1 MGQLI
6 FANIPSMEE
15 KVVTWYDISSAWFI
29 HHGIKIIA
37 IALVAYIIKRSASRF
52 IEKIVRKMVVGHHY
66 LSADAERKRED
77 TLIRIFNWAVSIT
90 IMILASLMIL
100 QEIGIP
106 IGPILAG
113 AGIVGIALGFGGQ
126 YLVRD
131 LISGFFMILE
141 NQYRI
146 GDVVN
151 FDGTSGVVEDIS
163 LRMTTLR
170 NQDGTVHHIPHGE
183 IKRVSNMSKDFARI
197 NLNMNIA
204 YGSNLEHVI
213 AVVNGVGEEMAA
225 DPRFAGLIKT
235 PPRFLRIDDF
245 GDSAIA
251 IKILGETQPNAQWE
265 LTGELRMRLKKA
277 FDKEGIEIPFPQ
289 RIVRHIDDTKNFT
302 TDGSAS

>member
-1 MGQLI
+1 M
-6 FANIPSMEE
+6 PE
-15 KVVTWYDISSAWFI
+15 KVITWYDVISAWMI
-29 HHGIKIIA
+29 SHGIRILV
-37 IALVAYIIKRSASRF
+37 IALVAYIVKRTASGF
-52 IEKIVRKMVVGHHY
+52 IEKIVRKAVVGHHY
-66 LSADAERKRED
+66 LSEEAERKRED
-77 TLIRIFNWAVSIT
+77 TLIRIFNWAVSIA
-90 IMILASLMIL
+90 IVILGSMMIL
-100 QEIGIP
+100 QEAGVP

-131 LISGFFMILE
+131 IITGFFMILE

-183 IKRVSNMSKDFARI
+183 IKRVSNLSKDFARI
-197 NLNMNIA
+197 NLNMNVSYA
-204 YGSNLEHVI
+204 SNLEHVI
-213 AVVNGVGEEMAA
+213 AVVNRVGEEMAA
-225 DPRFAGLIKT
+225 DPRFKSLIKT

-245 GDSAIA
+245 ADSAIV
-251 IKILGETQPNAQWE
+251 IKILGDTQPNAQWD
-265 LTGELRMRLKKA
+265 LTGELRMRLKIA

-289 RIVRHIDDTKNFT
+289 RIVHHIDRSKGSTS
-302 TDGSAS
+302 DGTAS